1 MQIITFAAIN
11 VGSYVTEMKI
21 YELSARNGMKE
32 IDCIQSG
39 LELGK
44 DAFTKQKIGVKL
56 VDELCKVLTD
66 FRKIMEGYKV
76 SGYRAC
82 ATSAFR
88 ESKNELIMVDYIEK
102 HTGIHLEVLGN
113 SEQRFL
119 DYKSIASNER
129 EFSQIIQDGTA
140 IVDVGGGSVQIS
152 LFENGT
158 LITTQNIRIGNLR
171 IREKLAGVEQTE
183 TQLERLVEELIN
195 NELNSFQKLYLKDRE
210 IKNII
215 MIGDY
220 LLELMQTG
228 TEENPVTMI
237 KREDFQKKYE
247 EIISQNQEDVAE
259 KYEIP
264 SESSSLIIPSL
275 VIYRRFIEI
284 CNAKMIWMPGFS
296 LNDGIAYDYAE
307 KKKLIKNGHNF
318 EDDII
323 AEAKNLAKRYQ
334 CNKNHTKTMEKIA
347 MGIFDKMK
355 KNHGMGKRE
364 RLLLR
369 IAVILHGCGKYVS
382 LNEVSDCSY
391 SIIMATEMIGLSHL
405 EREIIA
411 NVVRYNTKEFE
422 YYDAIVAYSEMHKE
436 EYLLIT
442 KLTAILRV
450 ANALDR
456 SHQQK
461 FENAKFALKDNQLT
475 ITVETQKDITLEKV
489 LFEEKADFFEEVF
502 SVRPVIRQKK
512 HF

>member
-1 MQIITFAAIN
+1 
-11 VGSYVTEMKI
+11 
-21 YELSARNGMKE
+21 
-32 IDCIQSG
+32 
-39 LELGK
+39 
-44 DAFTKQKIGVKL
+44 
-56 VDELCKVLTD
+56 
-66 FRKIMEGYKV
+66 
-76 SGYRAC
+76 
-82 ATSAFR
+82 
-88 ESKNELIMVDYIEK
+88 
-102 HTGIHLEVLGN
+102 
-113 SEQRFL
+113 
-119 DYKSIASNER
+119 
-129 EFSQIIQDGTA
+129 
-140 IVDVGGGSVQIS
+140 
-152 LFENGT
+152 
-158 LITTQNIRIGNLR
+158 
-171 IREKLAGVEQTE
+171 
-183 TQLERLVEELIN
+183 
-195 NELNSFQKLYLKDRE
+195 
-210 IKNII
+210 
-215 MIGDY
+215 
-220 LLELMQTG
+220 
-228 TEENPVTMI
+228 
-237 KREDFQKKYE
+237 
-247 EIISQNQEDVAE
+247 
-259 KYEIP
+259 
-264 SESSSLIIPSL
+264 
-275 VIYRRFIEI
+275 
-284 CNAKMIWMPGFS
+284 
-296 LNDGIAYDYAE
+296 
-307 KKKLIKNGHNF
+307 
-318 EDDII
+318 
-323 AEAKNLAKRYQ
+323 
-334 CNKNHTKTMEKIA
+334 